1 MNYLERR
8 IKMKNSI
15 IYTLTAQIDTIDL
28 GRLGNQVRVLVETIQ
43 FLQVDRKVDRDEVYK
58 LWLVDINKT
67 ENEKVF
73 ASYIHDLIQYG
84 FIDKMNDNKQPVNQ
98 LSTAKKAVS
107 KMSDEEKA
115 ELIAM
120 LTA

>member
-8 IKMKNSI
+8 IQMKNAI

-28 GRLGNQVRVLVETIQ
+28 DRLGNQVRVLVETIQ
-43 FLQVDRKVDRDEVYK
+43 FLQIDRKVERDEVYK
-58 LWLVDINKT
+58 VWLVDTNKT

-84 FIDKMNDNKQPVNQ
+84 FIDKMESNKQPVNQ

-107 KMSDEEKA
+107 KMTDEEKA